1 MDGKLQGSHCLFWTN
16 WSTSLS
22 GWSFSRF
29 GEYPLLLL
37 TLLVAEE
44 IQITF
49 IRPPDG
55 FSINGHPNA
64 SVPLSKRIGL
74 NAFRCR
80 LLYIPQNFPESKS
93 FFSVFSLIFA
103 SCCLQVTELRPVKFG
118 YGSKAFRPSRG
129 WLRVLM
135 RTHLRSAFSFCVN
148 PALYLLTLMLLS
160 GIASYCTA
168 GRSWIKL
175 IVH

>member
-1 MDGKLQGSHCLFWTN
+1 MENSKVAIVCFGLIDRPVSADGPSADLESTPCFYWLCWSPRKYKSLLSGLQMVFPLTDILMHPSRCQSVSAWMHSGVFF
-16 WSTSLS
+16 STS
-22 GWSFSRF
+22 
-29 GEYPLLLL
+29 
-37 TLLVAEE
+37 
-44 IQITF
+44 
-49 IRPPDG
+49 
-55 FSINGHPNA
+55 
-64 SVPLSKRIGL
+64 
-74 NAFRCR
+74 
-80 LLYIPQNFPESKS
+80 PQNFPESRS

-135 RTHLRSAFSFCVN
+135 RTHLRSASSFCVN
-148 PALYLLTLMLLS
+148 PALYLLTLMPLS